1 MMFQLRELTKIIAFF
16 IVYFTV
22 HAVAAQSFLP
32 LDENKY
38 RSDAEKLLLSSSE
51 DSVKAMQ
58 HFYLADYYRFRDTT
72 KFWDHMQQ
80 GGRLAKPFRSLQ
92 AMGALYKSFYYGQF
106 LDSKNAGVEAQR
118 CVDLLGNAQKPFQQG
133 LLAKAW
139 YNLGLI
145 RFPKKGFA
153 DFLDILNGKCLPY
166 AKAHDPIMEGSINT
180 MIGMTFMSSNQLAKA
195 DEYHQLAIKQL
206 EQQPPS
212 AALVVA
218 YLNTVSNYC
227 YQVKTKEARVLLDKV
242 KQLLNNYP
250 NSSQLPNYYYN
261 EALYFTTKQQT
272 DEALRLLDIGLEWS
286 VKMNNW
292 KLFQM
297 MRFRKFNVYLLQKK
311 YADAKLQLEEIVKNG
326 LLTRDLYNSKIVY
339 SQLAGVNE
347 LMGNYQDALKMSNMA
362 NKLSDSIQK
371 VQLLEKMNEMEAKYK
386 TVEKEKEILNLRA
399 EKDRNQFRIFLVL
412 GIAVLLF
419 CIVLF
424 VAFFYRKQR
433 KLNTQIQLNH
443 EIVLDKL
450 EKEKQL
456 QISESMLKGEQQERQ
471 RIAQDLHDS
480 IGGMLTGLK
489 FKIAGD
495 VARGT
500 LLTDEVP
507 QKLNDI
513 LGEVRRI
520 SHNLMPESLRQFGLI
535 AALEQ
540 LCMAMKNS
548 DVSIQFE
555 NYEPELNVDFQ
566 KGLAIYR
573 IVQEAIS
580 NALKYANADAI
591 IVQVSK
597 SDEVLHI
604 LVEDNGKGFDSAV
617 LNYGLGLNNMV
628 NRVKWIN
635 GSIDIQSKL
644 GSGTQIEI
652 GVTV

>member
-1 MMFQLRELTKIIAFF
+1 
-16 IVYFTV
+16 
-22 HAVAAQSFLP
+22 
-32 LDENKY
+32 
-38 RSDAEKLLLSSSE
+38 
-51 DSVKAMQ
+51 
-58 HFYLADYYRFRDTT
+58 
-72 KFWDHMQQ
+72 
-80 GGRLAKPFRSLQ
+80 
-92 AMGALYKSFYYGQF
+92 
-106 LDSKNAGVEAQR
+106 
-118 CVDLLGNAQKPFQQG
+118 
-133 LLAKAW
+133 LAKAW

-212 AALVVA
+212 TALVVA

-227 YQVKTKEARVLLDKV
+227 YQVKSKEARVLLDKV
-242 KQLLNNYP
+242 KQLLKDYP

-272 DEALRLLDIGLEWS
+272 DEALRLLDIGLDWS

-339 SQLAGVNE
+339 SQLAAVNE
-347 LMGNYQDALKMSNMA
+347 LMGNYQDALKMSNKA
-362 NKLSDSIQK
+362 NQLSDSIQK

-399 EKDRNQFRIFLVL
+399 EKERNQFRIFLVL

-419 CIVLF
+419 FIVLF
-424 VAFFYRKQR
+424 VTFSYRKQR

-443 EIVLDKL
+443 EIALDKM

-456 QISESMLKGEQQERQ
+456 QISESMLKGEEQERQ

-489 FKIAGD
+489 FKAMWQ
-495 VARGT
+495 R
-500 LLTDEVP
+500 
-507 QKLNDI
+507 
-513 LGEVRRI
+513 VR
-520 SHNLMPESLRQFGLI
+520 S
-535 AALEQ
+535 
-540 LCMAMKNS
+540 
-548 DVSIQFE
+548 
-555 NYEPELNVDFQ
+555 
-566 KGLAIYR
+566 
-573 IVQEAIS
+573 
-580 NALKYANADAI
+580 
-591 IVQVSK
+591 
-597 SDEVLHI
+597 
-604 LVEDNGKGFDSAV
+604 
-617 LNYGLGLNNMV
+617 
-628 NRVKWIN
+628 
-635 GSIDIQSKL
+635 
-644 GSGTQIEI
+644 
-652 GVTV
+652 

>member
-1 MMFQLRELTKIIAFF
+1 
-16 IVYFTV
+16 
-22 HAVAAQSFLP
+22 
-32 LDENKY
+32 
-38 RSDAEKLLLSSSE
+38 
-51 DSVKAMQ
+51 
-58 HFYLADYYRFRDTT
+58 
-72 KFWDHMQQ
+72 
-80 GGRLAKPFRSLQ
+80 
-92 AMGALYKSFYYGQF
+92 
-106 LDSKNAGVEAQR
+106 
-118 CVDLLGNAQKPFQQG
+118 
-133 LLAKAW
+133 
-139 YNLGLI
+139 
-145 RFPKKGFA
+145 
-153 DFLDILNGKCLPY
+153 
-166 AKAHDPIMEGSINT
+166 
-180 MIGMTFMSSNQLAKA
+180 
-195 DEYHQLAIKQL
+195 
-206 EQQPPS
+206 
-212 AALVVA
+212 
-218 YLNTVSNYC
+218 
-227 YQVKTKEARVLLDKV
+227 
-242 KQLLNNYP
+242 
-250 NSSQLPNYYYN
+250 
-261 EALYFTTKQQT
+261 
-272 DEALRLLDIGLEWS
+272 
-286 VKMNNW
+286 
-292 KLFQM
+292 
-297 MRFRKFNVYLLQKK
+297 
-311 YADAKLQLEEIVKNG
+311 
-326 LLTRDLYNSKIVY
+326 
-339 SQLAGVNE
+339 
-347 LMGNYQDALKMSNMA
+347 
-362 NKLSDSIQK
+362 
-371 VQLLEKMNEMEAKYK
+371 
-386 TVEKEKEILNLRA
+386 
-399 EKDRNQFRIFLVL
+399 
-412 GIAVLLF
+412 
-419 CIVLF
+419 VLF

-450 EKEKQL
+450 AKEKQL

-495 VARGT
+495 VAKGT

-540 LCMAMKNS
+540 LCLAMKNS
-548 DVSIQFE
+548 HVSIQFE

>member
-1 MMFQLRELTKIIAFF
+1 MRFQLKELLKIIAFF

-38 RSDAEKLLLSSSE
+38 RTDAEKLLMSSAN

-58 HFYLADYYRFRDTT
+58 YFYLADYYRFRDTLR
-72 KFWDHMQQ
+72 FWDNMRHGEQ
-80 GGRLAKPFRSLQ
+80 LSKSFRTLQ
-92 AMGALYKSFYYGQF
+92 AMGALYKSYYYGQF
-106 LDSKNAGVEAQR
+106 LDSKNAGIEAEK
-118 CVDLLGNAQKPFQQG
+118 CISLLSNIQQPFQQG
-133 LLAKAW
+133 LLARAW

-145 RFPKKGFA
+145 RFPKNGFA

-206 EQQPPS
+206 EQQSPS
-212 AALVVA
+212 AALLVA
-218 YLNTVSNYC
+218 YLNAVSNYC
-227 YQVKTKEARVLLDKV
+227 YQVKSKEARALLDKV
-242 KQLLNNYP
+242 KQLLKDYP

-261 EALYFTTKQQT
+261 EALYFTTKQNT
-272 DEALRLLDIGLEWS
+272 AEALRLLDIGLNWS

-311 YADAKLQLEEIVKNG
+311 YPEAKLELEEIVKNG
-326 LLTRDLYNSKIVY
+326 LLTRDLYNNKIVY
-339 SQLAGVNE
+339 AQLAGVNE
-347 LMGNYQDALKMSNMA
+347 LMGNYQEALKMSNIA

-371 VQLLEKMNEMEAKYK
+371 VQLLEKMNEMETKYK
-386 TVEKEKEILNLRA
+386 TVEKEKLILNLRA
-399 EKDRNQFRIFLVL
+399 EKERSQFKIFLFL
-412 GIAVLLF
+412 GMAILLF
-419 CIVLF
+419 FIALF
-424 VAFFYRKQR
+424 VTFFYRKQR

-443 EIVLDKL
+443 EIALEKL
-450 EKEKQL
+450 AKEKQL
-456 QISESMLKGEQQERQ
+456 QISESMLRGEEQERQ

-495 VARGT
+495 MAKSAT
-500 LLTDEVP
+500 LADEIP

-535 AALEQ
+535 PALEQ
-540 LCMAMKNS
+540 LCITMKNS
-548 DVSIQFE
+548 HVSIQFE
-555 NYEPELNVDFQ
+555 NYEPELDVDFK

-580 NALKYANADAI
+580 NALKYSHADSI

-597 SDEVLHI
+597 TEAVLHVLI
-604 LVEDNGKGFDSAV
+604 EDNGRGFDSSV

-635 GSIDIQSKL
+635 GSIDIQSTL

-652 GVTV
+652 GVVV